1 MSDKKKEKKQKLEE
15 TQAEEKQKKRRKSDA
30 QAAAEDA
37 GGDSTPAAK
46 KAKKE
51 KKEKKEK
58 KQKPEAIDAAAAASE
73 EPENAEAAA
82 PASPSNPNALD
93 NFALSEQIKS
103 LLRSKS
109 IEALFAI
116 QAACF
121 DVVLDGKDV
130 VGRARTGCGKTLA
143 FVLPIVQVLS
153 ETAGSSGG
161 RRPFGR
167 PPAVIVL
174 APTRELAKQVG
185 PWFRVRVQVLGQR
198 LLKTSAVSKQPH
210 AVSVPCMF
218 CQQNLSH
225 RQQFHMYRLC
235 MCVIGVACCG
245 PALSAAAA
253 FGVVRSSSSRCY
265 CCVTNSSQMFQVS
278 PDGVLVLRSTM
289 SSSSQ
294 QAAKDLRQHFLYHVN
309 ACTHALSSILHC
321 TPLL

>member
-1 MSDKKKEKKQKLEE
+1 MSDKKKEKKQKIEE
-15 TQAEEKQKKRRKSDA
+15 TQVEEKPKKRRKSDA
-30 QAAAEDA
+30 QAAAAAAAEDA

-58 KQKPEAIDAAAAASE
+58 KQKPEAVDTAAAASE

-153 ETAGSSGG
+153 ETASSSSFS

-167 PPAVIVL
+167 APAVIVL

-185 PWFRVRVQVLGQR
+185 HWVRVLAASQMVDDMLQQP
-198 LLKTSAVSKQPH
+198 LAVGL
-210 AVSVPCMF
+210 ACMF
-218 CQQNLSH
+218 CLSSLSH
-225 RQQFHMYRLC
+225 RSSPTCARFVYEKLQLHAHAQLCQQPQLL
-235 MCVIGVACCG
+235 VSVWT
-245 PALSAAAA
+245 AAAVIVMTAVEVTA
-253 FGVVRSSSSRCY
+253 FSVC
-265 CCVTNSSQMFQVS
+265 
-278 PDGVLVLRSTM
+278 
-289 SSSSQ
+289 
-294 QAAKDLRQHFLYHVN
+294 
-309 ACTHALSSILHC
+309 
-321 TPLL
+321 

>member
-1 MSDKKKEKKQKLEE
+1 VVIFKLKLVCLVPAATRAGRDCALPALRAACSPSFGYQVHSTTMSDKKKEKKQKLEE

-46 KAKKE
+46 KVKKE

-58 KQKPEAIDAAAAASE
+58 KQKPEAVDAAAAASA
-73 EPENAEAAA
+73 EPEIAEAAV

-103 LLRSKS
+103 LLRSKG
-109 IEALFAI
+109 IEQLFAI

-153 ETAGSSGG
+153 ETAGSSGC
-161 RRPFGR
+161 RPFGR

-185 PWFRVRVQVLGQR
+185 PWVRVLFGMPGHKLR
-198 LLKTSAVSKQPH
+198 KPLLQPW
-210 AVSVPCMF
+210 AVSVACM
-218 CQQNLSH
+218 
-225 RQQFHMYRLC
+225 
-235 MCVIGVACCG
+235 
-245 PALSAAAA
+245 SA
-253 FGVVRSSSSRCY
+253 
-265 CCVTNSSQMFQVS
+265 QEE
-278 PDGVLVLRSTM
+278 L
-289 SSSSQ
+289 
-294 QAAKDLRQHFLYHVN
+294 
-309 ACTHALSSILHC
+309 
-321 TPLL
+321 